1 MRILKSI
8 KNIKA
13 NKFSHKDIDCKRCK
27 PRIVG
32 RPRYAKGGII
42 DGPPTSLRKCSECGE
57 HDNFFIYRNALI
69 NQITGQVEHV
79 CNLENNEEEA
89 TISFTQAPSQAE
101 ILEYN
106 ISNPILIIAAA

>member
-32 RPRYAKGGII
+32 RPGYSIGGII
-42 DGPPTSLRKCSECGE
+42 DAPPTSLRKCSECGE

-79 CNLENNEEEA
+79 CNLENNEEDIGYCGACGKETKA
-89 TISFTQAPSQAE
+89 IPVDAQD
-101 ILEYN
+101 
-106 ISNPILIIAAA
+106 LI